1 MAITKE
7 KKQVILEGYVNSL
20 QDSEAIVF
28 VYSRGLNVA
37 EVTDLRN
44 KIRETGGKYSVVK
57 NTLFR
62 LALSQ
67 ADRPVPDLIQG
78 PITVT
83 FCPDDIAPTV
93 KALSDFAK
101 ELEDERE
108 FEIIGG
114 LVGQDVLD
122 AKGAAALATFPT
134 KDALY
139 AQILGELNA
148 PGTQL
153 VGVMASGIRQMLN
166 VLAASGAQQV
176 YNVLQARIA
185 QLKEGEAAA

>member
-7 KKQVILEGYVNSL
+7 KKQVILEGYVGSL
-20 QDSEAIVF
+20 ESSEAVVF
-28 VYSRGLNVA
+28 VYSRGLTVA

-44 KIRETGGKYSVVK
+44 KIREAGGKYSVVK

-67 ADRPVPDLIQG
+67 AGRPVPDVIQG
-78 PITVT
+78 PIAAA
-83 FCPDDIAPTV
+83 FCPDNIAPTV
-93 KALSDFAK
+93 KAITDFGK
-101 ELEDERE
+101 SLDDECE
-108 FEIIGG
+108 FEVVGG
-114 LVGQDVLD
+114 LVGQDALD
-122 AKGAAALATFPT
+122 GKGAEALASFPT
-134 KDALY
+134 KDTLF
-139 AQILGELNA
+139 AQILAGMNA

-153 VGVMASGIRQMLN
+153 VGVMASGIRQTLN
-166 VLAASGAQQV
+166 VLQAGGVQQV

>member
-7 KKQVILEGYVNSL
+7 KKQVILEGYVSSL
-20 QDSEAIVF
+20 ENSEAVVF
-28 VYSRGLNVA
+28 VYSRGLTVA

-67 ADRPVPDLIQG
+67 TDRPVPDLIQG
-78 PITVT
+78 PIAATY
-83 FCPDDIAPTV
+83 CPDDIAPTV
-93 KALSDFAK
+93 KAITDFAK
-101 ELEDERE
+101 GLDDARE
-108 FEIIGG
+108 FEIVGG

-122 AKGAAALATFPT
+122 PKGAKALASFPT
-134 KDALY
+134 KDTLY
-139 AQILGELNA
+139 AQILAGMNA

-153 VGVMASGIRQMLN
+153 VGVVAGGIRQTLNVLQASGI
-166 VLAASGAQQV
+166 QQV

-185 QLKEGEAAA
+185 QLKEGGAAA